1 MSVEVIHVLLVED
14 NPGDAF
20 LIQERLKQS
29 IHTRFKVTAV
39 ETLKDAIGVLDQTQF
54 EIILLDLSLPDSQG
68 LDTFLSVAE
77 QANHLPIVVLT
88 GLKDEE
94 MAMQAVRLG
103 AQDYLTKGLVIGELL
118 VHALRYA
125 IERKR
130 TQEQLKQQK
139 IQLEIANQEL
149 ESRTQQLEM
158 LNTELEA
165 FSYTV
170 SHDLRNPLV
179 GIDGYS
185 CFLEKR
191 YESQLD
197 QTGKTY
203 IHKIRK
209 GVKRMNQLIDDLLEL
224 SCVQNSQMTIETVDL
239 TAIVLAIVQD
249 LQQQHPARN
258 IEFKIT
264 PNIQAKGDNNL
275 LKIALENLLGNAFKY
290 TEKNQKTCIEFGV
303 LKSIFSGNIDTD
315 SSFVL
320 KKKLEKSGYYTPLFS
335 EKTIYFIRDNGVGF
349 DMGKVDKLFTP
360 FQRLHS
366 SSEFKGTGVGL
377 ATVQRIIHRHHGRI
391 WAESIKEKGATFYFT
406 LNPDVSDSQV
416 SSSG

>member
-1 MSVEVIHVLLVED
+1 MSVEVIHILLVED
-14 NPGDAF
+14 NPGDSF

-29 IHTRFKVTAV
+29 RTTLFEVTSV
-39 ETLKDAIGVLDQTQF
+39 ETLNDALCALEKIQF

-68 LDTFLSVAE
+68 IDTFLTIAE
-77 QANHLPIVVLT
+77 RANHLPIVVLT
-88 GLKDEE
+88 GLNDEK

-103 AQDYLTKGLVIGELL
+103 AQDYLKKGLVIGELL

-139 IQLEIANQEL
+139 IQLEIANHKL

-170 SHDLRNPLV
+170 SHDLRTPLI

-191 YESQLD
+191 YSSQLD
-197 QTGKTY
+197 RTGKNY
-203 IHKIRK
+203 IQRIRK

-224 SCVQNSQMTIETVDL
+224 SCVQNSEMSIETIDL
-239 TAIVLAIVQD
+239 TSIVLAIIQE
-249 LQQQHPARN
+249 LKQQHPERE

-264 PNIQAKGDNNL
+264 QNVQAQGDKKM
-275 LKIALENLLGNAFKY
+275 LKIALENLLGNAWKY
-290 TEKNQKTCIEFGV
+290 TEKHKNTCIEFGI
-303 LKSIFSGNIDTD
+303 LKSIFSGHSD
-315 SSFVL
+315 SVSNFNL
-320 KKKLEKSGYYTPLFS
+320 KKKLEQNGYYTPLFS

-349 DMGKVDKLFTP
+349 DMGKVDQLFTP

-377 ATVQRIIHRHHGRI
+377 ATVQRIIHRHQGRI
-391 WAESIKEKGATFYFT
+391 WAESIQEQGATFYFT
-406 LNPDVSDSQV
+406 LNPDVSNAQV
-416 SSSG
+416 LSSG